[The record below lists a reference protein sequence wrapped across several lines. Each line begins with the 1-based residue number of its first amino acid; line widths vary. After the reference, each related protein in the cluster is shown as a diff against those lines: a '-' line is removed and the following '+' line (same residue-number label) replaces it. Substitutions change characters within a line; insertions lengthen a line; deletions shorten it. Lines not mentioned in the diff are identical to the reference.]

1 MTQNQR
7 VFTPYEQ
14 TLLARA
20 GLSHLT
26 PEDVGHQPIEY
37 VVGWVEFCGLK
48 FKVNPTVLIPRIET
62 ERLVELVMANVQKKL
77 TSLKPGQRFTVA
89 DIGTGSGAIGISL
102 MKRLGQANQKIQLFL
117 SDISPKALAVAKINA
132 QNILSKSIASGKRVC
147 YFGNLHNSLDVTSA
161 GSSIHLIQSNLL
173 DSFPPQVKIDLLI
186 ANLPYI
192 PSGRIDQLD
201 PSVKNFE
208 PHLALDGGPDGLRL
222 INRLLCQAPD
232 FLVKDGVIWLEID
245 ESHTLAQLKNI
256 APSFEVQIFED
267 EFDKPRFAKLK

>member
-62 ERLVELVMANVQKKL
+62 EWLVELVVKTAQTKINLLQ
-77 TSLKPGQRFTVA
+77 PGEKITVA

-102 MKRLGQANQKIQLFL
+102 LHQLNVSQEKIQLFI
-117 SDISPKALAVAKINA
+117 SDISPEALQVAQTNA
-132 QNILSKSIASGKRVC
+132 QSLIPKANIQI
-147 YFGNLHNSLDVTSA
+147 F
-161 GSSIHLIQSNLL
+161 QS
-173 DSFPPQVKIDLLI
+173 DLLSNFLKDQPI
-186 ANLPYI
+186 DILMANLPYI
-192 PSGRIDQLD
+192 PSGRIERLD
-201 PSVKNFE
+201 SSVKDYE
-208 PHLALDGGPDGLRL
+208 PKLALDGGEDGLKL
-222 INRLLCQAPD
+222 ISKLLEQASQY
-232 FLVKDGVIWLEID
+232 LTKDGVIWLEID
-245 ESHTLAQLKNI
+245 ASHTLQELKTI
-256 APSFEVQIFED
+256 APQYQVKIIQD
-267 EFDKPRFAKLK
+267 NRQYNRFAKIEIE